1 MGNHNNENSDEKNDI
16 KKIYFLEKNENQN
29 NVSPENINN
38 NQINNINQTEDS
50 KTKDK
55 TKPYIKEKNNK
66 NEKEGSPNVSKEKK
80 IIDNNNAHKLI
91 KFGRK
96 ISQKLI
102 IHNEYST
109 YKLIEK
115 IKFYFFDFMMD
126 FIHKHSIKKNFK
138 LKKLCWC
145 YIALNRENERLWK
158 TKISDILKEGDINPI
173 FKRSNKYQNQKII
186 NKIYSEKKEINVIKI
201 LELTFEELFIIFR
214 RKLNDPEDMK
224 RLEEMKDKLEGLD
237 ILEFNNKYNDIEY
250 YCEKFR
256 MEMDNK
262 YIEAF
267 KLACLKYGKK
277 NQKIMRRK

>member
-50 KTKDK
+50 KTKEK
-55 TKPYIKEKNNK
+55 TKPYIIEKNNK
-66 NEKEGSPNVSKEKK
+66 NEKEGSPNVSKDKK

-91 KFGRK
+91 KCGRK
-96 ISQKLI
+96 VNQKLI
-102 IHNEYST
+102 INNEYST
-109 YKLIEK
+109 YRLIEK

-138 LKKLCWC
+138 LKKLCWS
-145 YIALNRENERLWK
+145 YIAFNKENERLWK
-158 TKISDILKEGDINPI
+158 RKISDILNDGDINSI
-173 FKRSNKYQNQKII
+173 FQPSNTYQNQKII
-186 NKIYSEKKEINVIKI
+186 NKIYAEKEEINVIKI

-214 RKLNDPEDMK
+214 RKLNDPEDMRK
-224 RLEEMKDKLEGLD
+224 LEEMKDKLEGLD

-250 YCEKFR
+250 YCENLEWRWTINILKLLNWLVLN
-256 MEMDNK
+256 MEK
-262 YIEAF
+262 RI
-267 KLACLKYGKK
+267 KK
-277 NQKIMRRK
+277 